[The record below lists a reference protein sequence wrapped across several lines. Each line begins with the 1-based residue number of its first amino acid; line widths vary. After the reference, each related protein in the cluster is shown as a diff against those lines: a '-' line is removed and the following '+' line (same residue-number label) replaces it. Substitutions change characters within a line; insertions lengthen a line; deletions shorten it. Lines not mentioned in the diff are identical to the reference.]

1 MIDKKL
7 NRTQTGMVTVIFEL
21 TKVMRTAFLKVV
33 NTNGENANGNTKNVD
48 PDEDSTDD
56 PL

>member
-1 MIDKKL
+1 M
-7 NRTQTGMVTVIFEL
+7 GMPFM
-21 TKVMRTAFLKVV
+21 KVA